1 MTDKIPHMA
10 MPARRKLM
18 SRSDTRQPA
27 GASEDASND
36 DRWTEVPVLLAS
48 LYGIVDR
55 LETLF
60 SSRKFTPDGHLVGS
74 IGEVIAAHM
83 FGLTLLPA
91 SYPDHDAEA
100 GDGRRVQIKL
110 TQGARGVALRAE
122 PDHLLVLLLAPDRAI
137 KLVYNGR
144 GDSPWSQA
152 GKLQRNGQRQIS
164 LVCLRAIDASV
175 PGRNRMPLRATIDLS
190 LPGLGNERR
199 RRSRAPG
206 GGFLTCR
213 PYRLAAHSPRDN
225 SQHFRLRADCTRG
238 ARMLPA
244 ICLHLLPRRRRHER
258 KGK

>member
-1 MTDKIPHMA
+1 M
-10 MPARRKLM
+10 
-18 SRSDTRQPA
+18 
-27 GASEDASND
+27 
-36 DRWTEVPVLLAS
+36 LLAS

-144 GDSPWSQA
+144 GDSPGRKRANCRGTANVRFRLSVSAPSTPRCRGAIGCRVAPRSTCPCRGSGMNVAAAHVPQA
-152 GKLQRNGQRQIS
+152 VVS
-164 LVCLRAIDASV
+164 SPVD
-175 PGRNRMPLRATIDLS
+175 PIDLPLILRETTAIIS
-190 LPGLGNERR
+190 GSGPTAPVAPACCQPFASTSCLGGD
-199 RRSRAPG
+199 A
-206 GGFLTCR
+206 T
-213 PYRLAAHSPRDN
+213 
-225 SQHFRLRADCTRG
+225 
-238 ARMLPA
+238 
-244 ICLHLLPRRRRHER
+244 
-258 KGK
+258 KGRENDG